1 MRSLQPFADGENLFF
16 TNNAKSAAEN
26 ACAMPAGRSVTEW
39 IGMNAGQEVLLV
51 GCSLFLFDWAK
62 IPAGIVS
69 MHLEG

>member
-1 MRSLQPFADGENLFF
+1 
-16 TNNAKSAAEN
+16 
-26 ACAMPAGRSVTEW
+26 MPAGSSVTEW
-39 IGMNAGQEVLLV
+39 TGMNAGEEVLLV